1 MELEYQSF
9 CFVVLKATG
18 IELAPVPTANSLYCV
33 TGHIKLIASK
43 LSPLRQTHGG
53 SLMGFSSGT

>member
-43 LSPLRQTHGG
+43 LSPLR
-53 SLMGFSSGT
+53 